1 MLKSIELKNFK
12 VHKHTELE
20 LRPITI
26 LTGIN
31 GMGKSS
37 LLQALLLLRQS
48 GISMG
53 YVTGLNLKGELHN
66 AGFAYEVL
74 CQDAQGDMIEI
85 SVETEKGKTVFTFL
99 MGKELDTYL
108 FLLGHPISAENVG
121 GALFTDDFQYI
132 SAFRN
137 GPQPAYLRDSLV
149 VNQHRQISQKM
160 GMCEYA
166 VHFLFEYGKTYSVLP
181 KLMCPGTELAQLE
194 DQVQAWMEAI
204 APGIMIKIE
213 QLGTDLKLNYRYRR
227 ESQTSTRDI
236 SAMNT
241 GFGITYM
248 LPLLVAL
255 LSARPGS
262 LIMIEN
268 PEAHIHPRAQAVF
281 MKLVAKCAK
290 AGIQVILETHSDHI
304 INGAMVAVHDGYL
317 VNDIAVYYIDRSINE
332 HVAVCTRLD
341 VQQNGRIMNP
351 PAGFCD
357 QIDIDYEHIIG
368 L

>member
-37 LLQALLLLRQS
+37 VLQSLLLLRQS
-48 GISMG
+48 VGVGYIS
-53 YVTGLNLKGELHN
+53 GLNLKGDLNN
-66 AGFAYEVL
+66 AGFANEVL
-74 CQDAQGDMIEI
+74 CQDAKGNALEI
-85 SVETEKGKTVFTFL
+85 SVETEKGKTIMPFL
-99 MGKELDTYL
+99 MSNELDT
-108 FLLGHPISAENVG
+108 FLLLQGAPIAIDAINSS
-121 GALFTDDFQYI
+121 LFTDDFQYI
-132 SAFRN
+132 SAFRY
-137 GPQPAYLRDSLV
+137 GPQSTYLRDSFIV
-149 VNQHRQISQKM
+149 KQHRQISQKM

-181 KLMCPGTELAQLE
+181 ELMYSGTEVAQLE

-204 APGIMIKIE
+204 APAIMIKIE
-213 QLGTDLKLNYRYRR
+213 QQGNDLKLNYRYRR
-227 ESQTSTRDI
+227 EGQTSTRDI

-255 LSARPGS
+255 LSARPGA

-281 MKLVAKCAK
+281 MELVAKCAK
-290 AGIQVILETHSDHI
+290 VGIQVILETHSDHI
-304 INGAMVAVHDGYL
+304 INGAMVAVHDGYP
-317 VNDIAVYYIDRSINE
+317 VEDVAVYYIEREYDE
-332 HVAVCTRLD
+332 HAALVERLD
-341 VQQNGRIMNP
+341 LQQNGRILRAP
-351 PAGFCD
+351 KGFCD
-357 QIDIDYEHIIG
+357 QIDIDLAHI
-368 L
+368 LRRQ